1 MKVWPFVVSVYLIVQ
16 LRECDAKRCID
27 KGFVHASDERGV
39 LPDEPFPSLD
49 MNTLRCQASP
59 VEVATTIHLPLKF
72 FASPTRIR
80 TSEYRAQESYW
91 VIDVTDLVQSAV
103 NLSEEERSGR
113 IEVWGL
119 TGWYISM
126 LMKVLQVY
134 R

>member
-1 MKVWPFVVSVYLIVQ
+1 M
-16 LRECDAKRCID
+16 D
-27 KGFVHASDERGV
+27 
-39 LPDEPFPSLD
+39 
-49 MNTLRCQASP
+49 TLRSQASP

-72 FASPTRIR
+72 FAFPTRIR
-80 TSEYRAQESYW
+80 TSTFRAEEPYW
-91 VIDVTDLVQSAV
+91 VIDVTDLVQSVLGEDATITR
-103 NLSEEERSGR
+103 NTSEEERETRPGIDGR